1 MVKLYGLGD
10 TYTGEIGKQLE
21 YCETFPVQKF
31 AAIKTEMPQVSEE
44 TKRNLSTDQKYL
56 YNIVVA
62 VETEHVSEKLAN
74 LRPGKM
80 AHSRWL
86 TTANRVMRLYVS
98 VEDLSETLKTFSNCN
113 STVYAPGWF
122 NIKMN
127 PEAIRCLEN
136 LHKILQL
143 CGELS
148 ENVLA
153 IIKPV
158 GQKNTYFA
166 HPENILI
173 AMVSDNQPHVREL
186 GWRRI
191 LKARRKGCNGVRR
204 FKIPQLTYASAS
216 YIGIIDW
223 QANDITKPPLTKELT
238 DAEIESHTSEKMTIS
253 FPALPCHTQA
263 VERMITLLTAA
274 AQKVVG

>member
-1 MVKLYGLGD
+1 
-10 TYTGEIGKQLE
+10 
-21 YCETFPVQKF
+21 
-31 AAIKTEMPQVSEE
+31 MPQVSED

-56 YNIVVA
+56 YDIVRA
-62 VETEHVSEKLAN
+62 VETGHVSEKLAN

-80 AHSRWL
+80 VHSRWL
-86 TTANRVMRLYVS
+86 TTANRIIRLYVS
-98 VEDLSETLKTFSNCN
+98 VEDPSETLKTFANFI

-122 NIKMN
+122 IIKMN
-127 PEAIRCLEN
+127 PEAIRGPEN

-143 CGELS
+143 CGELP
-148 ENVLA
+148 ENVWA

-158 GQKNTYFA
+158 VQGNAYFV

-191 LKARRKGCNGVRR
+191 LKARRKGSNGVRR

-216 YIGIIDW
+216 YIGMIDW
-223 QANDITKPPLTKELT
+223 QANDITEPPLTKEFT
-238 DAEIESHTSEKMTIS
+238 DAEKESHISEKTTNS

-263 VERMITLLTAA
+263 VERMITLVTAA
-274 AQKVVG
+274 AQKVVGKGNRNGYVNSLLSSRSKIPKFNTKKDYVC